1 MERTPRPSTDVIGG
15 RGVCVV
21 TALQPDKDLADEA
34 PQHVLAA
41 GPLQALTFRSLM
53 LTGLF
58 LLAVFYTLR
67 LARDL
72 FLPLLL
78 AFFLSFLLSPL
89 LRLLKRAHIPE
100 AAGAALLLIVLVGGV
115 GLGLFFLVTPATEW
129 IAKAPDSMTRIQ
141 AKLRTLGFPMEQMN
155 RTADQ
160 VERTIAGDSRTAPV
174 SAVKSP
180 AWIKQALF
188 GGTTAFVSEAIVV
201 IVLLYFLLASGD
213 LFLRKLIKVLPT
225 FKDKKRAVEIAREM
239 ENNISTYL
247 FTVTLINMGVGVA
260 VGVGVW
266 LLKMPN
272 PVLWGVLACM
282 LTYIPYLGA
291 VVGISI
297 LGLAALLAFDDAWHA
312 LAVPAVY
319 LVVTF
324 LEGNFVTPL
333 VLGRRL
339 TLNPVVIF
347 VGLLFWFFLWGI
359 PGALLAV
366 PTLAIFKIVC
376 DHVDTLAPIGE
387 FFGPADEDSHSPTPT
402 VN

>member
-1 MERTPRPSTDVIGG
+1 MAQERED
-15 RGVCVV
+15 
-21 TALQPDKDLADEA
+21 DE

-41 GPLQALTFRSLM
+41 GPLQPVALRSFM

-58 LLAVFYTLR
+58 LLALFHTLR
-67 LARDL
+67 MARDL

-89 LRLLKRAHIPE
+89 LRILKRAHISE
-100 AAGAALLLIVLVGGV
+100 SVGAALLLIVLVGGV
-115 GLGLFFLVTPATEW
+115 GLGLYSLVAPATEW
-129 IAKAPDSMTRIQ
+129 IAKAPESVARIQ
-141 AKLRTLGFPMEQMN
+141 GKLRAMRFPMEQMS

-160 VERTIAGDSRTAPV
+160 VERTIAGDSGTAPV

-188 GGTTAFVSEAIVV
+188 GGTTAFVSEVVVV

-291 VVGISI
+291 VVGIGI
-297 LGLAALLAFDDAWHA
+297 LGLAAMLVFDDLGHA
-312 LAVPAVY
+312 LAVPGVY
-319 LVVTF
+319 VVVSF
-324 LEGNFVTPL
+324 LEGNFITPL

-347 VGLLFWFFLWGI
+347 MGLLFWFFLWGI

-366 PTLAIFKIVC
+366 PTLAVFKIVC

-387 FFGPADEDSHSPTPT
+387 FFGPAHDD
-402 VN
+402 

>member
-1 MERTPRPSTDVIGG
+1 VEQQRV
-15 RGVCVV
+15 
-21 TALQPDKDLADEA
+21 DEE
-34 PQHVLAA
+34 PQQVLAV
-41 GPLQALTFRSLM
+41 GPLQTVAPRSLIV
-53 LTGLF
+53 LGIF
-58 LLAVFYTLR
+58 LLLLFHTL
-67 LARDL
+67 LVARDL
-72 FLPLLL
+72 FLPLML

-89 LRLLKRAHIPE
+89 LRVLKRAHVPE
-100 AAGAALLLIVLVGGV
+100 ALGAALLLLVLAGGV
-115 GLGLFFLVTPATEW
+115 GLGLYSLAPPASEW
-129 IAKAPDSMTRIQ
+129 IAKAPESVARVQ
-141 AKLRTLGFPMEQMN
+141 RKLRTLRAPMEEVS

-160 VERTIAGDSRTAPV
+160 VERAIAGDSTTGPV
-174 SAVKSP
+174 SAGKSP

-188 GGTTAFVSEAIVV
+188 GGTTAFVSEAVVV

-213 LFLRKLIKVLPT
+213 LFLRKLIKVLPS
-225 FKDKKRAVEIAREM
+225 FKDKKRAVEIAREI
-239 ENNISTYL
+239 EQNISTYL
-247 FTVTLINMGVGVA
+247 FTATLINLGVGVA

-272 PVLWGVLACM
+272 PVLWGALACV

-291 VVGISI
+291 VVGIGI
-297 LGLAALLAFDDAWHA
+297 LSLAALLAFDDLGHA

-319 LVVTF
+319 LVVSF
-324 LEGNFVTPL
+324 LEGNFVTPM

-366 PTLAIFKIVC
+366 PTLAVFKIVC

-387 FFGPADEDSHSPTPT
+387 FFGPAADD
-402 VN
+402 

>member
-1 MERTPRPSTDVIGG
+1 VNVEKERE
-15 RGVCVV
+15 
-21 TALQPDKDLADEA
+21 DEGP
-34 PQHVLAA
+34 PQVLTA
-41 GPLQALTFRSLM
+41 GPLQTVAPRSFILI
-53 LTGLF
+53 GLF
-58 LLAVFYTLR
+58 LLVLFHTLR
-67 LARDL
+67 VAQDL
-72 FLPLLL
+72 FLPLML
-78 AFFLSFLLSPL
+78 AFLLSFLPSPL

-100 AAGAALLLIVLVGGV
+100 GVGAAHLLIVLVGGV
-115 GLGLFFLVTPATEW
+115 GVGAYSLITPATEW
-129 IAKAPDSMTRIQ
+129 IAKAPESMSHVQRE
-141 AKLRTLGFPMEQMN
+141 LRTLRAPMQRMS
-155 RTADQ
+155 RTADE
-160 VERTIAGDSRTAPV
+160 VERTIAGDSTTAPV
-174 SAVKSP
+174 AAVKSP

-213 LFLRKLIKVLPT
+213 LFLRKLMKVLPT

-239 ENNISTYL
+239 EHNISTYL
-247 FTVTLINMGVGVA
+247 FTVTVINVGVGVA
-260 VGVGVW
+260 VGLGVW

-272 PVLWGVLACM
+272 AVLWGVLACV

-291 VVGISI
+291 LVGIGI
-297 LGLAALLAFDDAWHA
+297 LGLSALLVFDDLGHA

-319 LVVTF
+319 LVVSF

-387 FFGPADEDSHSPTPT
+387 FFGPADDG
-402 VN
+402 

>member
-1 MERTPRPSTDVIGG
+1 MEMAIQTRSGKEPV
-15 RGVCVV
+15 
-21 TALQPDKDLADEA
+21 DEG
-34 PQHVLAA
+34 PEHVLAT
-41 GPLQALTFRSLM
+41 GRMQTPVLRSVM
-53 LTGLF
+53 LTALF
-58 LLAVFYTLR
+58 LLAVFHTLR
-67 LARDL
+67 VGRDL

-78 AFFLSFLLSPL
+78 AFLLSFLLNPL
-89 LRLLKRAHIPE
+89 LRMLKRAHISE
-100 AAGAALLLIVLVGGV
+100 RVGAALLLIVLVGGV
-115 GLGLFFLVTPATEW
+115 GLGLYSLVTPATEW
-129 IAKAPDSMTRIQ
+129 IAKAPESITRIQ
-141 AKLRTLGFPMEQMN
+141 GKLRTLRLPMEQMS

-160 VERTIAGDSRTAPV
+160 VERTIAGDSGTAPM

-180 AWIKQALF
+180 AWIKQAVF

-225 FKDKKRAVEIAREM
+225 FKDKKRAVEIAREI
-239 ENNISTYL
+239 ESNVSTYL

-272 PVLWGVLACM
+272 PVLWGVLACV

-291 VVGISI
+291 VVGIGI
-297 LGLAALLAFDDAWHA
+297 LSLAALLVFDNLGYA
-312 LAVPAVY
+312 LAVPGVY
-319 LVVTF
+319 ALVSFV
-324 LEGNFVTPL
+324 EGNFITPL

-387 FFGPADEDSHSPTPT
+387 FFGPADDI
-402 VN
+402 

>member
-1 MERTPRPSTDVIGG
+1 MTRVQRKLRALRAPMQQMSRTADEVERTLAGDST
-15 RGVCVV
+15 
-21 TALQPDKDLADEA
+21 T
-34 PQHVLAA
+34 AA
-41 GPLQALTFRSLM
+41 GP
-53 LTGLF
+53 
-58 LLAVFYTLR
+58 
-67 LARDL
+67 
-72 FLPLLL
+72 
-78 AFFLSFLLSPL
+78 
-89 LRLLKRAHIPE
+89 
-100 AAGAALLLIVLVGGV
+100 
-115 GLGLFFLVTPATEW
+115 
-129 IAKAPDSMTRIQ
+129 
-141 AKLRTLGFPMEQMN
+141 
-155 RTADQ
+155 
-160 VERTIAGDSRTAPV
+160 
-174 SAVKSP
+174 AVKSP

-188 GGTTAFVSEAIVV
+188 GGTTAVVSETIVV

-239 ENNISTYL
+239 EHNISTYL
-247 FTVTLINMGVGVA
+247 FTVTLINIGVGVA

-272 PVLWGVLACM
+272 PVLWGALACV

-291 VVGISI
+291 MVGIGI
-297 LGLAALLAFDDAWHA
+297 LSLAALLVFDDLGHA

-319 LVVTF
+319 LVVSF

-366 PTLAIFKIVC
+366 PTLAVFKIVC

-387 FFGPADEDSHSPTPT
+387 FFGPADDG
-402 VN
+402 

>member
-1 MERTPRPSTDVIGG
+1 MPPEKER
-15 RGVCVV
+15 
-21 TALQPDKDLADEA
+21 EHEE
-34 PQHVLAA
+34 PQAVLEV
-41 GPLQALTFRSLM
+41 GPLQAVTPRSFILM
-53 LTGLF
+53 GLF
-58 LLAVFYTLR
+58 LLVLFHTL
-67 LARDL
+67 LVARDL
-72 FLPLLL
+72 LLPLTL
-78 AFFLSFLLSPL
+78 AFFLSFLLHPL

-100 AAGAALLLIVLVGGV
+100 ALGAALLLIVLAGGV
-115 GLGLFFLVTPATEW
+115 GLGLYSLVTPATEW
-129 IAKAPDSMTRIQ
+129 IAKAPESMTRVQ
-141 AKLRTLGFPMEQMN
+141 RKLRTLRAPMQQMS
-155 RTADQ
+155 RTADE
-160 VERTIAGDSRTAPV
+160 VERTIAGDSATAPA
-174 SAVKSP
+174 SPVKSP

-225 FKDKKRAVEIAREM
+225 FKDKKRAVEIAREI
-239 ENNISTYL
+239 EHNISTYL
-247 FTVTLINMGVGVA
+247 FTVTLINIGVGVA

-272 PVLWGVLACM
+272 PVLWGVLAGV

-291 VVGISI
+291 MVGIAVLS
-297 LGLAALLAFDDAWHA
+297 LAALLVFDDPAHA

-319 LVVTF
+319 LVVSF

-347 VGLLFWFFLWGI
+347 VGLLFWFFVWGI

-366 PTLAIFKIVC
+366 PILAIFKIVC

-387 FFGPADEDSHSPTPT
+387 FFGPADGA
-402 VN
+402 